1 METKKLINLEW
12 NQVLT
17 VYLIFMLV
25 LKLILNI
32 TYVLLIISYFN
43 LIIWNILYR
52 YIVTFIV
59 SLNVHRISLKYQN

>member
-1 METKKLINLEW
+1 METKKLTNLEW

-17 VYLIFMLV
+17 VYVIFMLV

-43 LIIWNILYR
+43 LII
-52 YIVTFIV
+52 
-59 SLNVHRISLKYQN
+59 

>member
-1 METKKLINLEW
+1 METKKLTNLEW

-17 VYLIFMLV
+17 VYVIFMLV

>member
-17 VYLIFMLV
+17 VYVIFMLV